1 MKIKDIAKLAG
12 VSIATV
18 SRVVN
23 DKPGVRDEVR
33 EKVKEVIKE
42 HEYKPNLIARGLSSK
57 KSNII
62 GLLLPKFTAYY
73 TEQVDAIINYCNQKG
88 YRVMITSS
96 VGRFEGELKNLNML
110 YKSQVEGILYFVGKM
125 TEEKKEN
132 IEKINKEIPVVLLD
146 QAIEELSIPA
156 VLPDNY
162 GGAVKAMNYLVNSGH
177 KKIAFIKAPYYDLEG
192 EKRYRAYQDI
202 MKRNNFEIK
211 EGYVQGSDYSIE
223 SGYKAM
229 ENILSKSDQMPTAVL
244 ASNDGTAI
252 GAINYLREEGI
263 EVPEDI
269 SVMGIDDIEIAK
281 HFIPKLTTV
290 KQDLYYV
297 GDEAIKLLFD
307 YIDNKDL
314 KAKKLIVEQELVIRD
329 SVRNLNDKL

>member
-1 MKIKDIAKLAG
+1 MKIKDIAKIAG

-33 EKVKEVIKE
+33 KKVKKIIKE

-62 GLLLPKFTAYY
+62 GLLLPKFTDYY
-73 TEQVDAIINYCNQKG
+73 TEQVDAIINHCNQKG

-96 VGRFEGELKNLNML
+96 VGRFEGELENLNML
-110 YKSQVEGILYFVGKM
+110 YKSQVEGIIYFVGKM
-125 TEEKKEN
+125 TEDKKEN
-132 IEKINKEIPVVLLD
+132 IKKINREIPIVLLD
-146 QAIEELSIPA
+146 QAIEELSISS

-162 GGAVKAMNYLVNSGH
+162 GGAVKAMKYLVNCGH
-177 KKIAFIKAPYYDLEG
+177 QKIAFIKAPYYDLEG
-192 EKRYRAYQDI
+192 EKRYQAYKDI
-202 MKRNNFEIK
+202 MGRNNLEIK

-223 SGYKAM
+223 SGYEAM
-229 ENILSKSDQMPTAVL
+229 ENILSQSKESPTAVL

-252 GAINYLREEGI
+252 GAINCLKEKGI

-269 SVMGIDDIEIAK
+269 SVMGIDDIEMAQ

-290 KQDLYYV
+290 KQELYHM
-297 GDEAIKLLFD
+297 GGEAIKLLFE

-314 KAKKLIVEQELVIRD
+314 KTKKLIIEQELVIRD
-329 SVRNLNDKL
+329 SVKSLNKD